1 MIHIPLAWALV
12 LPAFAA
18 SDLPAACPRADSF
31 PLQERQ
37 ARLTRALALGAFD
50 VEGLQLVQVKAGQ
63 WGGDWSE
70 TASLLTNVSIMTK
83 AMHDTLDAVRA
94 SHRMRPALAE
104 VPHGHQ
110 AAVESSSLPRSWQV
124 PPGSVKDKDIGM
136 RPSAASLTAQN
147 ARLRQE
153 TMRLR
158 EEMSRL
164 HEQDAELRREDT
176 VLRLEEAQLRHAL
189 VPSDGLP
196 LLASR
201 PTLFATGVSKMRSR
215 RMTTVGLGVA
225 LGFAGL
231 ALFALLWCG
240 ACIRFQ
246 DEDDSDLEDE
256 EDEYPVD
263 REIKREKEHR
273 AERKL
278 KAMVKGRRHQGLCAR
293 CCCCCNPQL
302 AMFLFVVM
310 FFSVLLGAIT
320 WHLGLL
326 QPIVAQLGAY
336 AYIAAI
342 LVCFVGILIAE
353 LWRAVTTLIRYIMLE
368 FDRFRGHF
376 KTGMSR
382 AKYTIRDFL
391 DDGKLNQSV
400 PVYHQSRRPRTNES

>member
-1 MIHIPLAWALV
+1 MIHIPLALALV

-18 SDLPAACPRADSF
+18 SGLPAACPRADSF
-31 PLQERQ
+31 PLQERR

-63 WGGDWSE
+63 WGGDWSG

-83 AMHDTLDAVRA
+83 AMRETLDAVRA

-110 AAVESSSLPRSWQV
+110 AAVESSSLPRSWQL
-124 PPGSVKDKDIGM
+124 PLASVKDNAVGM
-136 RPSAASLTAQN
+136 RPAAASLTAQN

-196 LLASR
+196 LRAS
-201 PTLFATGVSKMRSR
+201 PTLFSTGVSKMRSR
-215 RMTTVGLGVA
+215 RMTAVGLGFA

-231 ALFALLWCG
+231 ALFMLLWCG

-256 EDEYPVD
+256 EDEYLVD
-263 REIKREKEHR
+263 QEIKREREQR

-278 KAMVKGRRHQGLCAR
+278 KAMVKGRRQQGLCAR

-302 AMFLFVVM
+302 AMFLFGVI
-310 FFSVLLGAIT
+310 FFSVMLGAIT
-320 WHLGLL
+320 WQLGLL
-326 QPIVAQLGAY
+326 QPIIAQLGAY

-342 LVCFVGILIAE
+342 LVFFVAILIAE
-353 LWRAVTTLIRYIMLE
+353 LWRAVTTLIRYIMME
-368 FDRFRGHF
+368 FARFRGHF
-376 KTGMSR
+376 KTGMSK

-391 DDGKLNQSV
+391 DDGKLNHSV
-400 PVYHQSRRPRTNES
+400 PVYQQQRRPRVNES